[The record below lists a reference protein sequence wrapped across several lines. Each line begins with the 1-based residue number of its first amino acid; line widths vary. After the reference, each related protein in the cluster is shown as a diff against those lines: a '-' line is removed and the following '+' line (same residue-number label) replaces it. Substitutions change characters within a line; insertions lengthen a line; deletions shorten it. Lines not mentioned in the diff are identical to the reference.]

1 VLENNEKP
9 VITPIFSPEKIK
21 ELNQLMR
28 DKVAE
33 VMRLQR
39 EGILP
44 YASKLPRCH
53 VERKDVIEILGK
65 SDAQAGRIMAE
76 CRKKFPKKKGQY
88 TTVEEFCETTGLN
101 RFDVQRALDLLPMMH
116 YLPAKDKPRT

>member
-1 VLENNEKP
+1 VLEKNEKP
-9 VITPIFSPEKIK
+9 VTTPIFSPEKIN
-21 ELNQLMR
+21 ELNQLLR

-44 YASKLPRCH
+44 YASKVPRCH

-76 CRKKFPKKKGQY
+76 CRKQFPKKKGQY
-88 TTVEEFCETTGLN
+88 VSVKEFCKVTGL
-101 RFDVQRALDLLPMMH
+101 DEHTVQRALDMIPMMH
-116 YLPAKDKPRT
+116 YLPDKSRP

>member
-1 VLENNEKP
+1 VFENNDKP

-28 DKVAE
+28 DKVKE
-33 VMRLQR
+33 VMRLQN

-53 VERKDVIEILGK
+53 VERKDIMDILDK
-65 SDAQAGRIMAE
+65 ETAQAGRIMAK
-76 CRKKFPKKKGQY
+76 CRQEANKKKGQY
-88 TTVEEFCETTGLN
+88 ITVEEFCKTTGLD
-101 RFDVQRALDLLPMMH
+101 RHDVQRALDMVPMMH
-116 YLPAKDKPRT
+116 HLKDKPRS